1 LSYLFN
7 EYCQWTEVKDVHF
20 FFPRASYVDTE
31 REEQS
36 SNSSVITES
45 ALPNSG
51 TIPTDTTFTVVTST
65 STTINSFESPNVL
78 DTCQLQQSSD
88 QAIIIDDSQQENL
101 LIKSVEGD
109 KSNDPWTPISDETY
123 AAMEVALDRVEQSSQ
138 EQTEFTPATARR
150 TATELMVSRL
160 PKIQLKQGRFRQGK
174 PIDDKNTE
182 KTVTESHS
190 LSTSSST
197 STSVI
202 ITK

>member
-1 LSYLFN
+1 
-7 EYCQWTEVKDVHF
+7 VKDVHF

-78 DTCQLQQSSD
+78 DTCQVQQSSD